1 MNRYLII
8 SIFSIGLTHA
18 AETLLEQKDLTLNK
32 NQNKSKLPT
41 LEILPAGSILKN
53 IRIPRYN
60 PNYTNSSL
68 LTAEQLEVIS
78 TDEIRGTNVNIRL
91 YGEDGV
97 EKTQTTL
104 QSVSLNQETGIITS
118 LENLSFSGE
127 SFAVSS
133 QGLTIDIEKHR
144 GFLLGRNHTIIY
156 IKESNSMNRSKVK
169 EAVTAA
175 LATTIATSP
184 TWLTAQDIAQID
196 TLTQS
201 STEQFIQQ
209 LDKTKADLEA
219 TAKAEAK
226 IEAIRKELENE
237 IGNKPIVN
245 KNLPAPPELVPI
257 EGRAHI
263 KISSDQLLF
272 DAKKGL
278 FVYFGNIKITHPKY
292 SFTCDGQL
300 KIILKE
306 SAAAQKL
313 TADEKAKLK
322 PNELFEHIEHIV
334 ATKNVVL
341 LAKDNNGKNISAVT
355 NSLIIQNINL
365 LKIKDKKTGKE
376 ETSITGDII
385 LKGKGSRLNTAD
397 GQLKVKTTNGYIKI
411 DKDLNA
417 TGVGIDTD
425 FIVPDKKN

>member
-18 AETLLEQKDLTLNK
+18 AEALLEQKDLTLNK

-175 LATTIATSP
+175 IATTIATSP

-237 IGNKPIVN
+237 IGNKPIV
-245 KNLPAPPELVPI
+245 
-257 EGRAHI
+257 RALC
-263 KISSDQLLF
+263 LLR
-272 DAKKGL
+272 
-278 FVYFGNIKITHPKY
+278 KY
-292 SFTCDGQL
+292 
-300 KIILKE
+300 
-306 SAAAQKL
+306 
-313 TADEKAKLK
+313 
-322 PNELFEHIEHIV
+322 
-334 ATKNVVL
+334 
-341 LAKDNNGKNISAVT
+341 
-355 NSLIIQNINL
+355 
-365 LKIKDKKTGKE
+365 
-376 ETSITGDII
+376 
-385 LKGKGSRLNTAD
+385 
-397 GQLKVKTTNGYIKI
+397 
-411 DKDLNA
+411 
-417 TGVGIDTD
+417 
-425 FIVPDKKN
+425 